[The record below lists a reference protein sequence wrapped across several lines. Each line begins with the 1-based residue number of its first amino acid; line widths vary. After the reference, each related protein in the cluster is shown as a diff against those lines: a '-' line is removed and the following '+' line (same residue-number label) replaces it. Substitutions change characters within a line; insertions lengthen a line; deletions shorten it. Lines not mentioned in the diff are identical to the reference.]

1 MAAHRIRIR
10 TLVGLL
16 LVFALVAA
24 ACGGGE
30 DDTSAAD
37 AAAAQ
42 QEAAAAQEEAA
53 AALAEAESAQAEAA
67 AALSQAQADLEEAQA
82 TAAAAMEGDES
93 AQAEA
98 DEAAA
103 ALAQAQADLEEA
115 LAAAEQAAEEAR
127 EAAAQAAATTTTTAV
142 PAPSA
147 EDRRLIVGV
156 AALPVTLD
164 PEYAPGQESV
174 EIITT
179 VLDSLYWFE
188 SEDAGGG
195 IRGATELRKG
205 DAGMLPALVERT
217 EVSADNLT
225 YTLHLRQGVMSAAG
239 NEFTSEDVRWMI
251 ERNFGVG
258 VIGAFVVGV
267 AKIPSMDNVRVI
279 DDRTV
284 EITITAPNPLFY
296 RAMQLQTIS
305 PADSTYV
312 KEQAGADDPWAAEW
326 MKRNQMGFGPYYVEE
341 FTPGSQLVLR
351 SNQNYWR
358 GEPFFSE
365 IIYRE
370 IPDSSQRL
378 ALLKQGQIDI
388 AENLSSRELGSLTA
402 EEGKT
407 ISAVRNQVIFAAM
420 NTRPESGPTADP
432 AVRRAMQYAVN
443 QNQIVSNVYRGDAT
457 ALALVAPDSYPDY
470 AGGVWPYP
478 ASGDLETA
486 KRLLAEAGYP
496 DGFDIP
502 LLVNADVADHDD
514 IAVLLRDSLGQIGV
528 NVTIDARPAAAYIEV
543 GNSGDIGM
551 VLHQG
556 YAIVSDIP
564 YHYQLY
570 VSGPTGFLSFGGFAN
585 ERFDGAIAEAL
596 AVLPGAE
603 RTALVTEIQQIV
615 ADEVPHLSVVGA
627 PTRYGFAPDIEGYTW
642 YPNNQIWFYDLSRS

>member
-1 MAAHRIRIR
+1 MTAHRIRK
-10 TLVGLL
+10 LLGML

-24 ACGGGE
+24 ACGG
-30 DDTSAAD
+30 D
-37 AAAAQ
+37 
-42 QEAAAAQEEAA
+42 EEV
-53 AALAEAESAQAEAA
+53 EP
-67 AALSQAQADLEEAQA
+67 
-82 TAAAAMEGDES
+82 
-93 AQAEA
+93 
-98 DEAAA
+98 
-103 ALAQAQADLEEA
+103 
-115 LAAAEQAAEEAR
+115 
-127 EAAAQAAATTTTTAV
+127 TTTTAA
-142 PAPSA
+142 PATTQAAAEEPAEEMTEEPEEEMMSD

-164 PEYAPGQESV
+164 PEFAPGQESV

-188 SEDAGGG
+188 SEEGPGGV
-195 IRGATELRKG
+195 RGATELRKG

-217 EVSADNLT
+217 EVSDDNLT
-225 YTLHLRQGVMSAAG
+225 YTLHLRQGVMSAVG
-239 NEFTSEDVRWMI
+239 NEFTSEDLRWMI
-251 ERNFGVG
+251 ERNFGVA
-258 VIGAFVVGV
+258 VVGAFVVGV
-267 AKIPSMDNVRVI
+267 AKIPSMDNVKVI
-279 DDRTV
+279 DDWTM

-305 PADSTYV
+305 PADSTV
-312 KEQAGADDPWAAEW
+312 AKANATDEDPWATEW
-326 MKRNQMGFGPYYVEE
+326 MQRNQMGFGPYYVEE
-341 FTPGSQLVLR
+341 FTPGSQLVLKA
-351 SNQNYWR
+351 NENYWR

-388 AENLSSRELGSLTA
+388 AENLSSRELASLSPG
-402 EEGKT
+402 EGKT
-407 ISAVRNQVIFAAM
+407 VSAVRNQVIFAAM
-420 NTRPESGPTADP
+420 NTREGSGPTTDP

-443 QNQIVSNVYRGDAT
+443 QSRIINDVYGGDA
-457 ALALVAPDSYPDY
+457 APLSMVAPSSYPDY
-470 AGGVWPYP
+470 AGEVWPYP
-478 ASGDLETA
+478 ADGDIETA
-486 KRLLAEAGYP
+486 KQLLAEAGYP

-502 LLVNADVADHDD
+502 LLINADVADHDNV
-514 IAVLLRDSLGQIGV
+514 AVLLRDSLAQIGV
-528 NVTIDARPAAAYIEV
+528 NVEIDARPAAAYIEV

-564 YHYQLY
+564 YHYLLY
-570 VSGPTGFLSFGGFAN
+570 VSGPTGFLSFGGFN
-585 ERFDGAIAEAL
+585 NPRFDEAIAAAL

-603 RTALVTEIQQIV
+603 RTALVTEIQQIM

>member
-1 MAAHRIRIR
+1 MTAHRIRK
-10 TLVGLL
+10 LLGML

-24 ACGGGE
+24 ACGG
-30 DDTSAAD
+30 DDDPAPT
-37 AAAAQ
+37 
-42 QEAAAAQEEAA
+42 
-53 AALAEAESAQAEAA
+53 
-67 AALSQAQADLEEAQA
+67 
-82 TAAAAMEGDES
+82 TT
-93 AQAEA
+93 
-98 DEAAA
+98 
-103 ALAQAQADLEEA
+103 
-115 LAAAEQAAEEAR
+115 
-127 EAAAQAAATTTTTAV
+127 AAATTTQA
-142 PAPSA
+142 PAEEPEEMAEESEEMMS

-164 PEYAPGQESV
+164 PEFAPGQESV

-188 SEDAGGG
+188 SEEDASGL
-195 IRGATELRKG
+195 RGATELRKG
-205 DAGMLPALVERT
+205 DAGMLPALVEQT
-217 EVSADNLT
+217 DVSADNLT
-225 YTLHLRQGVMSAAG
+225 YTLHLREGVLSAAG
-239 NEFTSEDVRWMI
+239 NEFTSEDLRWMI
-251 ERNFGVG
+251 ERNFGVA
-258 VIGAFVVGV
+258 VVGAFVVGV
-267 AKIPSMDNVRVI
+267 AKIPSMDNVKVI
-279 DDRTV
+279 DERTV

-305 PADSTYV
+305 PADSTV
-312 KEQAGADDPWAAEW
+312 AKANATAEDPYATEW
-326 MKRNQMGFGPYYVEE
+326 MQRNQMGFGPYYVDE
-341 FTPGSQLVLR
+341 FTPGSQLVLKA
-351 SNQNYWR
+351 NKNYWR

-388 AENLSSRELGSLTA
+388 AENLSSRELGSLTP

-407 ISAVRNQVIFAAM
+407 VSAVRNQVIFAAM
-420 NTRPESGPTADP
+420 NTRADSGPTADP

-443 QNQIVSNVYRGDAT
+443 QSQIVDNVYGGNAAT
-457 ALALVAPDSYPDY
+457 LAMVAPDSYPDY
-470 AGGVWPYP
+470 AGDVWPYP
-478 ASGDLETA
+478 AGGDIEKA
-486 KRLLAEAGYP
+486 KQLLAEAGYA

-514 IAVLLRDSLGQIGV
+514 VAVLLRDSLARIGV
-528 NVTIDARPAAAYIEV
+528 NVTIDARPAAAYIEI

-564 YHYQLY
+564 YHYLLY
-570 VSGPTGFLSFGGFAN
+570 VSGPTGFLSFGGFDN
-585 ERFDGAIAEAL
+585 ERFDAGIAEAL

-603 RTALVTEIQQIV
+603 RTALVREIQQIM

>member
-1 MAAHRIRIR
+1 MIMHRIRK
-10 TLVGLL
+10 LLGML
-16 LVFALVAA
+16 LVLALVAA
-24 ACGGGE
+24 ACGG
-30 DDTSAAD
+30 D
-37 AAAAQ
+37 
-42 QEAAAAQEEAA
+42 EEA
-53 AALAEAESAQAEAA
+53 
-67 AALSQAQADLEEAQA
+67 DP
-82 TAAAAMEGDES
+82 TTTT
-93 AQAEA
+93 
-98 DEAAA
+98 
-103 ALAQAQADLEEA
+103 
-115 LAAAEQAAEEAR
+115 
-127 EAAAQAAATTTTTAV
+127 AAATTTQAAAEE
-142 PAPSA
+142 PEEMPEEPEEMPEEPEEMPEEPEEMPEESEEMPSD

-164 PEYAPGQESV
+164 PEFAPGQESV

-188 SEDAGGG
+188 SEEGPGGV
-195 IRGATELRKG
+195 RGATELRKG

-217 EVSADNLT
+217 EVSDDNLT

-239 NEFTSEDVRWMI
+239 NEFTSEDLRWMI
-251 ERNFGVG
+251 ERNFGVAI
-258 VIGAFVVGV
+258 VGAFVVGV
-267 AKIPSMDNVRVI
+267 AKIPSMDNVKVI
-279 DDRTV
+279 DERTI

-305 PADSTYV
+305 PADSTV
-312 KEQAGADDPWAAEW
+312 AKANATDDDPWATEW

-341 FTPGSQLVLR
+341 FTPGSQLVLKA
-351 SNQNYWR
+351 NKNYWR

-388 AENLSSRELGSLTA
+388 AENLSSRELASLSP

-407 ISAVRNQVIFAAM
+407 VSAVRNQVIFAAM
-420 NTRPESGPTADP
+420 NTREGSGPTTDP

-443 QNQIVSNVYRGDAT
+443 QSRIINDVYGGNA
-457 ALALVAPDSYPDY
+457 APLSMVAPSSYPDY
-470 AGGVWPYP
+470 AGEVWPYP
-478 ASGDLETA
+478 ADGDIDTA
-486 KRLLAEAGYP
+486 KQLLAEAGYP

-502 LLVNADVADHDD
+502 LLINADVADHDNV
-514 IAVLLRDSLGQIGV
+514 AVLLRDSLAQIGV
-528 NVTIDARPAAAYIEV
+528 NVEIDARPAAAYIEV

-564 YHYQLY
+564 YHYLLY
-570 VSGPTGFLSFGGFAN
+570 VSGPTGFLSFGGFTN
-585 ERFDGAIAEAL
+585 ERFDAAIAEAL

-603 RTALVTEIQQIV
+603 RTALVTEIQQIM
-615 ADEVPHLSVVGA
+615 ADDVPHLSVVGA

>member
-1 MAAHRIRIR
+1 MTAHRIRK
-10 TLVGLL
+10 LLGML

-24 ACGGGE
+24 ACGG
-30 DDTSAAD
+30 D
-37 AAAAQ
+37 
-42 QEAAAAQEEAA
+42 EEV
-53 AALAEAESAQAEAA
+53 EP
-67 AALSQAQADLEEAQA
+67 
-82 TAAAAMEGDES
+82 
-93 AQAEA
+93 
-98 DEAAA
+98 
-103 ALAQAQADLEEA
+103 
-115 LAAAEQAAEEAR
+115 
-127 EAAAQAAATTTTTAV
+127 TTTTAA
-142 PAPSA
+142 PATTQAAAEEPAEEMTEEPEEEMTEEPEGEMMSD

-164 PEYAPGQESV
+164 PEFAPGQESV

-188 SEDAGGG
+188 SEEGPGGV
-195 IRGATELRKG
+195 RGATELRKG

-217 EVSADNLT
+217 EVSDDNLT
-225 YTLHLRQGVMSAAG
+225 YTLHLRQGVMSAVG
-239 NEFTSEDVRWMI
+239 NEFTSEDLRWMI
-251 ERNFGVG
+251 ERNFGVA
-258 VIGAFVVGV
+258 VVGAFVVGV
-267 AKIPSMDNVRVI
+267 AKIPSMDNVKVI
-279 DDRTV
+279 DDWTM

-305 PADSTYV
+305 PADSTV
-312 KEQAGADDPWAAEW
+312 AKANATDEDPWATEW
-326 MKRNQMGFGPYYVEE
+326 MQRNQMGFGPYYVEE
-341 FTPGSQLVLR
+341 FTPGSQLVLKA
-351 SNQNYWR
+351 NENYWR

-388 AENLSSRELGSLTA
+388 AENLSSRELASLSPG
-402 EEGKT
+402 EGKT
-407 ISAVRNQVIFAAM
+407 VSAVRNQVIFAAM
-420 NTRPESGPTADP
+420 NTREGSGPTTDP

-443 QNQIVSNVYRGDAT
+443 QSRIINDVYGGDA
-457 ALALVAPDSYPDY
+457 APLSMVAPSSYPDY
-470 AGGVWPYP
+470 AGEVWPYP
-478 ASGDLETA
+478 ADGDIETA
-486 KRLLAEAGYP
+486 KQLLAEAGYP

-502 LLVNADVADHDD
+502 LLINADVADHDNV
-514 IAVLLRDSLGQIGV
+514 AVLLRDSLAQIGV
-528 NVTIDARPAAAYIEV
+528 NVEIDARPAAAYIEV

-564 YHYQLY
+564 YHYLLY
-570 VSGPTGFLSFGGFAN
+570 VSGPTGFLSFGGFN
-585 ERFDGAIAEAL
+585 NPRFDEAIAAAL

-603 RTALVTEIQQIV
+603 RTALVTEIQQIM

>member
-1 MAAHRIRIR
+1 MTAHRIRK
-10 TLVGLL
+10 LLGML

-24 ACGGGE
+24 ACGG
-30 DDTSAAD
+30 D
-37 AAAAQ
+37 
-42 QEAAAAQEEAA
+42 EEV
-53 AALAEAESAQAEAA
+53 EP
-67 AALSQAQADLEEAQA
+67 
-82 TAAAAMEGDES
+82 
-93 AQAEA
+93 
-98 DEAAA
+98 
-103 ALAQAQADLEEA
+103 
-115 LAAAEQAAEEAR
+115 
-127 EAAAQAAATTTTTAV
+127 TTTTAA
-142 PAPSA
+142 PATTQAAAEEPAEEMAEEPAEEMAEEPEEEMMSD

-164 PEYAPGQESV
+164 PEFAPGQESV

-188 SEDAGGG
+188 SEEGPGGV
-195 IRGATELRKG
+195 RGATELRKG

-217 EVSADNLT
+217 EVSDDNLT
-225 YTLHLRQGVMSAAG
+225 YTLHLRKGVMSAVG
-239 NEFTSEDVRWMI
+239 NEFTSEDLRWMI
-251 ERNFGVG
+251 ERNFGVA
-258 VIGAFVVGV
+258 VVGAFVVGV
-267 AKIPSMDNVRVI
+267 AKIPSMDNVKVI
-279 DDRTV
+279 DDWTI

-305 PADSTYV
+305 PADSTV
-312 KEQAGADDPWAAEW
+312 AKANATDEDPWATEW
-326 MKRNQMGFGPYYVEE
+326 MQRNQMGFGPYYVEE
-341 FTPGSQLVLR
+341 FTPGSQLVLKA
-351 SNQNYWR
+351 NENYWR

-388 AENLSSRELGSLTA
+388 AENLSSRELASLSP

-407 ISAVRNQVIFAAM
+407 VSAVRNQVIFAAM
-420 NTRPESGPTADP
+420 NTREGSGPTENP

-443 QNQIVSNVYRGDAT
+443 QSQIIDNVYGGDA
-457 ALALVAPDSYPDY
+457 APLSMVAPSSYPDY
-470 AGGVWPYP
+470 AGEVWPYP
-478 ASGDLETA
+478 SDGDIEKA
-486 KRLLAEAGYP
+486 KQLLAEAGYP

-502 LLVNADVADHDD
+502 LLINADVADHDNV
-514 IAVLLRDSLGQIGV
+514 AVLLRDSLAQIGV
-528 NVTIDARPAAAYIEV
+528 NVEIDARPAAAYIDV

-564 YHYQLY
+564 YHYLLY
-570 VSGPTGFLSFGGFAN
+570 VSGPTGFLSFGGFNN
-585 ERFDGAIAEAL
+585 ERFDEAIAEAL

-603 RTALVTEIQQIV
+603 RTTLVTEIQQIM

>member
-1 MAAHRIRIR
+1 MIVHRIRK
-10 TLVGLL
+10 LLGML
-16 LVFALVAA
+16 LVLALVAA
-24 ACGGGE
+24 ACGG
-30 DDTSAAD
+30 D
-37 AAAAQ
+37 
-42 QEAAAAQEEAA
+42 EEA
-53 AALAEAESAQAEAA
+53 
-67 AALSQAQADLEEAQA
+67 DP
-82 TAAAAMEGDES
+82 TTTT
-93 AQAEA
+93 
-98 DEAAA
+98 
-103 ALAQAQADLEEA
+103 
-115 LAAAEQAAEEAR
+115 
-127 EAAAQAAATTTTTAV
+127 AAATTTQAAAEE
-142 PAPSA
+142 PEEMAEEPEEMPEEPEEMPEESKEMPSD

-164 PEYAPGQESV
+164 PEFAPGQESV

-188 SEDAGGG
+188 SEEGPGGV
-195 IRGATELRKG
+195 RGATELRKG

-217 EVSADNLT
+217 EVSDDNLT

-239 NEFTSEDVRWMI
+239 NEFTSEDLRWMI
-251 ERNFGVG
+251 ERNFGVAI
-258 VIGAFVVGV
+258 VGAFVVGV
-267 AKIPSMDNVRVI
+267 AKIPSMDNVKVI
-279 DDRTV
+279 DERTI

-305 PADSTYV
+305 PADSTV
-312 KEQAGADDPWAAEW
+312 AKANATEDDPWATEW

-341 FTPGSQLVLR
+341 FTPGSQLVLKA
-351 SNQNYWR
+351 NKNYWR

-388 AENLSSRELGSLTA
+388 AENLSSRELASLSP

-407 ISAVRNQVIFAAM
+407 VSAVRNQVIFAAM
-420 NTRPESGPTADP
+420 NTREGSGPTEDP

-443 QNQIVSNVYRGDAT
+443 QNQIVSDVYGGDAAT
-457 ALALVAPDSYPDY
+457 LAMVAPSSYPDY

-478 ASGDLETA
+478 AGGDIEKA
-486 KRLLAEAGYP
+486 KQLLAEAGYP

-502 LLVNADVADHDD
+502 LLINVDVADHDNV
-514 IAVLLRDSLGQIGV
+514 AVLLRDSLAQIGV
-528 NVTIDARPAAAYIEV
+528 NVEIDARPAAAYIDV

-564 YHYQLY
+564 YHYLLY
-570 VSGPTGFLSFGGFAN
+570 VSGPTGFLSFGGFNN
-585 ERFDGAIAEAL
+585 ERFDAAIAEAL

-603 RTALVTEIQQIV
+603 RTALVTEIQQIM

>member
-1 MAAHRIRIR
+1 M
-10 TLVGLL
+10 L

-24 ACGGGE
+24 ACGG
-30 DDTSAAD
+30 D
-37 AAAAQ
+37 
-42 QEAAAAQEEAA
+42 EEV
-53 AALAEAESAQAEAA
+53 EP
-67 AALSQAQADLEEAQA
+67 
-82 TAAAAMEGDES
+82 
-93 AQAEA
+93 
-98 DEAAA
+98 
-103 ALAQAQADLEEA
+103 
-115 LAAAEQAAEEAR
+115 
-127 EAAAQAAATTTTTAV
+127 TTTTAA
-142 PAPSA
+142 PATTQAAAEEPAEEMAEEPAEEMAEEPEEEMMSD

-164 PEYAPGQESV
+164 PEFAPGQESV

-188 SEDAGGG
+188 SEEGPGGV
-195 IRGATELRKG
+195 RGATELRKG
-205 DAGMLPALVERT
+205 DAGMLPALVEQT
-217 EVSADNLT
+217 EVSDDNLT
-225 YTLHLRQGVMSAAG
+225 YTLHLRKGVMSAVG
-239 NEFTSEDVRWMI
+239 NEFTSEDLRWMI
-251 ERNFGVG
+251 ERNFGVA
-258 VIGAFVVGV
+258 VVGAFVVGV
-267 AKIPSMDNVRVI
+267 AKIPSMDNVKVI
-279 DDRTV
+279 DDWTI

-305 PADSTYV
+305 PADSTV
-312 KEQAGADDPWAAEW
+312 AKANATDEDPWATEW
-326 MKRNQMGFGPYYVEE
+326 MQRNQMGFGPYYVEE
-341 FTPGSQLVLR
+341 FTPGSQLVLKA
-351 SNQNYWR
+351 NENYWR

-388 AENLSSRELGSLTA
+388 AENLSSRELASLSP

-407 ISAVRNQVIFAAM
+407 VSAVRNQVIFAAM
-420 NTRPESGPTADP
+420 NTREGSGPTENP

-443 QNQIVSNVYRGDAT
+443 QSQIIDNVYGGDA
-457 ALALVAPDSYPDY
+457 APLSMVAPSSYPDY
-470 AGGVWPYP
+470 AGEVWPYP
-478 ASGDLETA
+478 SDGDIEKA
-486 KRLLAEAGYP
+486 KQLLAEAGYP

-502 LLVNADVADHDD
+502 LLINADVADHDNV
-514 IAVLLRDSLGQIGV
+514 AVLLRDSLAQIGV
-528 NVTIDARPAAAYIEV
+528 NVEIDARPAAAYIDV

-564 YHYQLY
+564 YHYLLY
-570 VSGPTGFLSFGGFAN
+570 VSGPTGFLSFGGFNN
-585 ERFDGAIAEAL
+585 ERFDEAIAEAL

-603 RTALVTEIQQIV
+603 RTTLVTEIQQIM

>member
-1 MAAHRIRIR
+1 MIANRIRKLFGILLVL
-10 TLVGLL
+10 TLVG
-16 LVFALVAA
+16 A
-24 ACGGGE
+24 ACGG
-30 DDTSAAD
+30 DD
-37 AAAAQ
+37 
-42 QEAAAAQEEAA
+42 
-53 AALAEAESAQAEAA
+53 
-67 AALSQAQADLEEAQA
+67 
-82 TAAAAMEGDES
+82 
-93 AQAEA
+93 EA
-98 DEAAA
+98 DPTTT
-103 ALAQAQADLEEA
+103 
-115 LAAAEQAAEEAR
+115 R
-127 EAAAQAAATTTTTAV
+127 AATTTQAAAEG
-142 PAPSA
+142 PEEMPEEPEEMPEEPEEMPSD
-147 EDRRLIVGV
+147 ENRRLIVGV

-164 PEYAPGQESV
+164 PEFAPGQESV

-188 SEDAGGG
+188 SEEGPGGV
-195 IRGATELRKG
+195 RGATELRKG

-225 YTLHLRQGVMSAAG
+225 YTLHLRQGVMSAEG
-239 NEFTSEDVRWMI
+239 NEFTSEDLRWMI
-251 ERNFGVG
+251 ERNFGVA
-258 VIGAFVVGV
+258 VVGAFVVGV
-267 AKIPSMDNVRVI
+267 AKIPSMDNVKVI
-279 DDRTV
+279 DEWTI

-305 PADSTYV
+305 PADSTV
-312 KEQAGADDPWAAEW
+312 AKANATDEDPWATEW
-326 MKRNQMGFGPYYVEE
+326 MQRNQMGFGPYYVEE
-341 FTPGSQLVLR
+341 FTPGSQLVLKA
-351 SNQNYWR
+351 NENYWR

-388 AENLSSRELGSLTA
+388 AENLSSRELASLSP

-407 ISAVRNQVIFAAM
+407 VSAVRNQVIFAAM
-420 NTRPESGPTADP
+420 NTREGSGPTTDP

-443 QNQIVSNVYRGDAT
+443 QSRIINDVYGGDA
-457 ALALVAPDSYPDY
+457 APLSMVAPSSYPDY
-470 AGGVWPYP
+470 AGEVWPYP
-478 ASGDLETA
+478 ADGDIEKA
-486 KRLLAEAGYP
+486 KQLLAEAGYP

-502 LLVNADVADHDD
+502 LLINADVADHDNV
-514 IAVLLRDSLGQIGV
+514 AVLLRDSLAQIGV
-528 NVTIDARPAAAYIEV
+528 NVEIDARPAAAYIEV

-564 YHYQLY
+564 YHYLLY
-570 VSGPTGFLSFGGFAN
+570 VSGPTGFLSFGGFNN
-585 ERFDGAIAEAL
+585 ERFDEAIAKAL

-603 RTALVTEIQQIV
+603 RTTLVTEIQQIM